1 MRLSRRTRL
10 AGVALAVV
18 GSLVLAA
25 CGSGSESG
33 GESGVITADVT
44 EPQNPL
50 IPTSTNETGGG
61 KVMELLFAG
70 LVSYKTD
77 GTPENEVAE
86 SIETDD
92 NQTWTI
98 KLKDWE
104 YSDGTPVTAQ
114 SFVDAWNFG
123 ALSTNAQANSYFFE
137 SIEGYADVSKE
148 NPKDKE
154 MSGLKV
160 VDDKTFTVKLS
171 QPESDFPSRLGY
183 TAYFPLPESAF
194 DDMKA
199 FGEKPIGNGPY
210 SLKSWSHDQE
220 LVLVP
225 NESYEG
231 VREPQN
237 AGVTFKVYTDL
248 EGAYTDVQA
257 GNLDSIEI
265 VPDGALSNYEKDD
278 SVQAFAEPSSAL
290 AAFAF
295 PNDLEHFALDDE
307 GRLRRKAISMA
318 IDREEI
324 TAKIFSGGR
333 TPAKDF
339 SAPTMPGWNNSIPGS
354 EVLEFN
360 PDEAKRLWA
369 QANDIKQFEGEFVLE
384 TNTDGPGNKAY
395 VEAVVN
401 QVKNNLGIDAKP
413 KFYATFQEFLDA
425 RDARKVGPFRAGW
438 QPDYP
443 SIGNYLGPI
452 YGTDAGSND
461 GDYSNPEFDQKLKEA
476 NAAKSD
482 EERFAKYAE
491 AQEILF
497 EDMPGVPL
505 WQTDVTGAAAK
516 GVENVEY
523 SWKGV
528 PEYHKITKK

>member
-1 MRLSRRTRL
+1 MRLTRRARL
-10 AGVALAVV
+10 AGVTLVAAA
-18 GSLVLAA
+18 LVLAG
-25 CGSGSESG
+25 CGG
-33 GESGVITADVT
+33 GGDDDAGGNEVITADVT

-50 IPTSTNETGGG
+50 VPTSTNETGGG
-61 KVMELLFAG
+61 KVIDLLFAG
-70 LVSYKTD
+70 LVTYKTD

-86 SIETDD
+86 SIESDD

-98 KLKDWE
+98 TLKDWE
-104 YSDGTPVTAQ
+104 FSDGTPVTAN
-114 SFVDAWNFG
+114 SFVDAWNYG
-123 ALSTNAQANSYFFE
+123 ALSTNAQNNSYFFE

-148 NPKDKE
+148 NPKVKE

-171 QPESDFPSRLGY
+171 QQESDFPTRLGY

-194 DDMKA
+194 KDMKA

-210 SLKSWSHDQE
+210 TLKSWSHDQE
-220 LVLVP
+220 LVLAP
-225 NESYEG
+225 NKSYQG
-231 VREPQN
+231 AREPQN

-248 EGAYTDVQA
+248 EAAYTDVQA
-257 GNLDSIEI
+257 GNLDVIEL
-265 VPDGALSNYEKDD
+265 VPDGALSTFEKDD
-278 SVQAFAEPSSAL
+278 SVQAFTQPSSAL

-307 GRLRRKAISMA
+307 GRLRRKAVSMA
-318 IDREEI
+318 IDRAEI
-324 TAKIFSGGR
+324 TEEIFSGGR

-339 SAPTMPGWNNSIPGS
+339 SAPTMPGWKDSIKGS

-369 QANDIKQFEGEFVLE
+369 QANDIRQFEGEFVLE

-425 RDARKVGPFRAGW
+425 RDARKVGAFRAGW

-476 NAAKSD
+476 NAADSD
-482 EERFAKYAE
+482 EERFAKYEE

-516 GVENVEY
+516 GVENLEY

-528 PEYHKITKK
+528 PEFQNITKE